1 MERRDEI
8 TTASVIEAEPEAI
21 WERVTSVEG
30 INGELMPIMRMTVPR
45 GIETL
50 DIDQMTPGER
60 VGRSW
65 ILLFGL
71 VPVDY
76 DDLSLVRI
84 ERGRGFLENSTMLS
98 QRAWEHE
105 RTIEALGDGTCLVT
119 DRIAWEPRLPLPGGL
134 LRPMFRAIFAHRHRR
149 LRKHFGGR
157 AAVE

>member
-1 MERRDEI
+1 MTRRAEI
-8 TTASVIEAEPEAI
+8 ATASVIDAGPEAI
-21 WERVTSVEG
+21 WKRVTSVEG
-30 INGELMPIMRMTVPR
+30 INGELMPIMKMTVPR
-45 GIETL
+45 GVDTL
-50 DIDQMTPGER
+50 DIDQLTPGER

-71 VPVDY
+71 VPIDY

-105 RTIEALGDGTCLVT
+105 RTIRPLDGGGCLVT
-119 DRIAWEPRLPLPGGL
+119 DRVAWEPRLPLPGAA
-134 LRPMFRAIFAHRHRR
+134 LRPIFRAIFAHRHRR

-157 AAVE
+157 AAVA